1 LTQQANKLICGASQ
15 AHAIKSNG
23 DKRVEP
29 PRDRLILA
37 LDLSSVKEAEDL
49 VGELGDAVTFYKIG
63 YQLAY
68 AGGLPLA
75 ESLVRAGKR
84 VFLDFKLHDIG
95 RTVAAGVESVARLGA
110 TFLTVHAYPQ
120 TMHAAVD
127 ARGDSN
133 LRILA
138 VTVLTSYNDADVAA
152 AGYDFTVAELVAER
166 AAQARDVGVDG
177 IVCSAHEAA
186 MLRPIVGPRLALVTP
201 GIRPTGAD
209 TGDQKRIMTP
219 SAAIAAGANYLVVG
233 RPIVEAKDPKAAAD
247 AIVKEIA
254 TAAET

>member
-1 LTQQANKLICGASQ
+1 
-15 AHAIKSNG
+15 
-23 DKRVEP
+23 VET

-37 LDLSSVKEAEDL
+37 LDLPSVKDAEVM
-49 VGELGDAVTFYKIG
+49 VGQLGDAVTFYKIG
-63 YQLAY
+63 YQLAFS
-68 AGGLPLA
+68 GGLALA
-75 ESLVRAGKR
+75 ENLARSGKR
-84 VFLDFKLHDIG
+84 VFLDLKLHDIG
-95 RTVAAGVESVARLGA
+95 HSVAAGVESVARLGA

-166 AAQARDVGVDG
+166 AAQARDIGVDG
-177 IVCSAHEAA
+177 IVCSAREAA
-186 MLRPIVGPRLALVTP
+186 MLRPIVGSHLALVTP
-201 GIRPTGAD
+201 GIRPAGAD
-209 TGDQKRIMTP
+209 IGDQKRIMTP

-233 RPIVEAKDPKAAAD
+233 RPIIEAKDPRAAAD

-254 TAAET
+254 AAAET